1 MADFSYQR
9 MIQPRPSLSWSL
21 FFNNVTVGLFCS
33 GCMLSVFLPD
43 HVAAEIRTV
52 TAQGEYRLGDRDTK
66 EDGIRLAAEQAKRH
80 ALEQVAFYLESIT
93 VVRDFDVTQDEIRSY
108 TAGVVTVQDQRI
120 ALRLEDQAVV
130 VQVILTARVDT
141 NEVVQALAA
150 VKQHEEARGELLA
163 LQQEIDQLHVELDT
177 ANQALGAATT
187 SEQARE
193 SSNRREALLSRAQS
207 NAMVAQAWTN
217 WLVLGSLAY
226 PSAWSS
232 GLPQIQA
239 LISAAGQLNPNNP
252 HLNAVQQAVANQ
264 PPAPPRPP
272 AAPVPHTVPFL
283 PRMPTYQVVPRPPT
297 TPEAPG
303 DQSTDPS
310 IDSPPAE
317 RRRESIYQSSVV
329 QQIIPAPSQPLT
341 LYTWP
346 QRRHPEDPHP
356 TILEK
361 TAPPAKSFNR
371 SKNPSQ
377 QLGAPLTSPRNS
389 SSQDLQSQQSV
400 QRPGHLS
407 PGVPTGGGK

>member
-1 MADFSYQR
+1 
-9 MIQPRPSLSWSL
+9 
-21 FFNNVTVGLFCS
+21 
-33 GCMLSVFLPD
+33 MLSVFLPD

-93 VVRDFDVTQDEIRSY
+93 VVRDLDVTQDEIRSY

-130 VQVILTARVDT
+130 VQVTLTARVDT

-163 LQQEIDQLHVELDT
+163 LQQEIDQLHLELDT

-193 SSNRREALLSRAQS
+193 SSHRRETLLSQAQS

-239 LISAAGQLNPNNP
+239 LISVAGQLNPNNP

-264 PPAPPRPP
+264 PLAPPRPP
-272 AAPVPHTVPFL
+272 TAPVPHTVPFL
-283 PRMPTYQVVPRPPT
+283 PRMPTYQVVPRPST

-317 RRRESIYQSSVV
+317 RRRESISQPSVV
-329 QQIIPAPSQPLT
+329 QQNIPRPSQPLT
-341 LYTWP
+341 
-346 QRRHPEDPHP
+346 
-356 TILEK
+356 
-361 TAPPAKSFNR
+361 S
-371 SKNPSQ
+371 S
-377 QLGAPLTSPRNS
+377 RNS

-400 QRPGHLS
+400 QRPGHMS